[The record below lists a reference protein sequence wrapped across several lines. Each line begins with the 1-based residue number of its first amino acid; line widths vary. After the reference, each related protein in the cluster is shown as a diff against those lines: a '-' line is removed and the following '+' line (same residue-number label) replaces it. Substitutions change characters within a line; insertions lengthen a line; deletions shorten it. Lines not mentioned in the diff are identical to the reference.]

1 MMNCRRR
8 GARQKSYLPRL
19 DRQPRLEKIIARPLI
34 RKGAEDACEV
44 AEGLAESD
52 VHNVRHP

>member
-1 MMNCRRR
+1 MLT
-8 GARQKSYLPRL
+8 AS
-19 DRQPRLEKIIARPLI
+19 QPRLQKIIARPTDHLV

-44 AEGLAESD
+44 TEGLAESD